1 MQRLFRSVLVGV
13 VTSLSTVTGAQATS
27 TSTSTTTTPVTASTT
42 TPTTIHVRRHPPVP
56 VAPLTGRPDPAR
68 TTHRR
73 SAITVKIDNT
83 PEARPQYGVENADV
97 VYEEIVEGGITRLAA
112 IFNSRLPR
120 KVGPVR
126 SVRRTDR
133 EIVYPVR
140 GIFAFSGGAAYALRS
155 IASAPVKRFDQTNAG
170 SAMFRDPRR
179 YAPHNLYVN
188 LVKLEAMGGK
198 PQPPR
203 PLFSYARPDARPV
216 GGRVASFT
224 VGFAAGYA
232 TSYQWNGATRSWA
245 RSIFGHPD
253 VTAGGRRVSP
263 TNVVVMN
270 VYYKGGVG
278 VEGSA
283 AQLTGSGPVTVFTA
297 GRVVH
302 GRWSRRRLELPI
314 VYRSSSGQLIR
325 VRPGQTWVELLALSE
340 HVSVVP
346 ARP

>member
-1 MQRLFRSVLVGV
+1 MQRLLRTVLVGV
-13 VTSLSTVTGAQATS
+13 ATSLSAATGASAA
-27 TSTSTTTTPVTASTT
+27 STTTTTASTT
-42 TPTTIHVRRHPPVP
+42 APTTIHVRRHSRVP
-56 VAPLTGRPDPAR
+56 VAPLTGRPDPTR
-68 TTHRR
+68 TTYRR

-83 PEARPQYGVENADV
+83 PQARPQYGVEDADV

-112 IFNSRLPR
+112 VFDSRLPL

-155 IASAPVKRFDQTNAG
+155 IASAPVQRFDEANAG

-179 YAPHNLYVN
+179 FAPHNLYVN

-203 PLFSYARPDARPV
+203 PLFSYARPDAAPV

-232 TSYQWNGATRSWA
+232 TSYQWDGATRSWA

-253 VTAGGRRVSP
+253 VTASGRRVSP
-263 TNVVVMN
+263 TNVIVMN

-314 VYRSSSGQLIR
+314 VYRTSSGQLIR

-340 HVSVVP
+340 HVVVVP